1 MDSGAPGDHIQPAL
15 KHADPEQNQEREH
28 VPILP
33 RQEVEVIVSAQ
44 HQNLQVATLLLVLRR
59 VC

>member
-1 MDSGAPGDHIQPAL
+1 MDSGAPGGHIQPAL
-15 KHADPEQNQEREH
+15 KHADPEQNQEQEH

-33 RQEVEVIVSAQ
+33 RREVEAVVSAQ

-59 VC
+59 VR